1 MLVRALEISQ
11 ACLFFNF
18 QIGLGRVHQAGF
30 DVRRAVQPPL
40 DAGKAH
46 KQAFFVPVLRL
57 WIIYQ
62 LFKLY
67 FISFLVFIGHHSVA
81 DINTG
86 LWRIIASKM
95 LALIGVWLYRVSG
108 IQNQSPLHVL
118 LF

>member
-1 MLVRALEISQ
+1 MLARALEISQ

-18 QIGLGRVHQAGF
+18 QIGLGRVHQAGS
-30 DVRRAVQPPL
+30 DVRRAVQPPP
-40 DAGKAH
+40 DAGNAH

-57 WIIYQ
+57 WIINQ
-62 LFKLY
+62 LLKLH

-86 LWRIIASKM
+86 LWRIIAPEM
-95 LALIGVWLYRVSG
+95 LALIGVWPYRVSG
-108 IQNQSPLHVL
+108 IQNQCPLHVL